1 MGRPLNKRFF
11 QTGTGA
17 SGFQVGCEAWFTGE
31 GSSESGYIIS
41 QRSNSK
47 YLVGSDAGGATP
59 TRTEVLTL
67 VEGNTTGGGQ
77 MQVEVTPELFVTA
90 LEATFTI
97 DTNGS
102 GEVSAVVITDGGS
115 GYFTGST
122 FTITDSTLTG
132 GDNAVITYTIANQAI
147 VTAVVTTPGS
157 GYTINQNDVSVD
169 TADIPDAAASGDTE
183 SAKIINAHLV
193 KTFEG
198 RIYTW
203 PAAVP
208 LTPSASGRDEADLQE
223 AT

>member
-11 QTGTGA
+11 QFGTG
-17 SGFQVGCEAWFTGE
+17 SPGFQIGCEAWFTGE
-31 GSSESGYIIS
+31 GSSELGYIIS

-47 YLVGSDAGGATP
+47 YLVGSSAGGATP

-67 VEGNTTGGGQ
+67 VQGNTTGGGQ

-90 LEATFTI
+90 LEATFTFDSDGTVDAI
-97 DTNGS
+97 T
-102 GEVSAVVITDGGS
+102 ITDGGS
-115 GYFTGST
+115 GYFTDGT
-122 FTITDSTLTG
+122 FTITTASGKNGND
-132 GDNAVITYTIANQAI
+132 DAVITYTVSNQVI

-157 GYTINQNDVSVD
+157 GYDNQSGTSVD
-169 TADIPDAAASGDTE
+169 STDIPDELAAGDQE
-183 SAKIINAHLV
+183 SARIINAHTV

-208 LTPSASGRDEADLQE
+208 LVPSASGRDEADLQE
-223 AT
+223 ET